1 MARKKVTHNLKR
13 GGVNPSVGE
22 GEGTPEGNDVP
33 EGEDTTDEE
42 DAATGEDT
50 TDEEDAAEDESE
62 NNKPDLQDI
71 TSSHRGRKKKEMPTV
86 STTVNIYEEDWL
98 YIKRGSDRSASET
111 IRDIIHEYMN
121 TEKGKNLREKA
132 LKRIEE
138 EFRKYVKG

>member
-22 GEGTPEGNDVP
+22 GEGTPEGNDVS
-33 EGEDTTDEE
+33 EGEDTPE
-42 DAATGEDT
+42 GEDT

-62 NNKPDLQDI
+62 NNKPDFQDI

-121 TEKGKNLREKA
+121 TENGKILREKA